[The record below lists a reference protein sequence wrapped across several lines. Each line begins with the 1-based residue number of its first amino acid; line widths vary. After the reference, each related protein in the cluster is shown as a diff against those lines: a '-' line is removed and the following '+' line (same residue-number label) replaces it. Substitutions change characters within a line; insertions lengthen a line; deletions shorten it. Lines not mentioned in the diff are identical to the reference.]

1 MARVTVVG
9 MGYVGVATTLALAW
23 IGHETC
29 GVEVDPSRLSQLEHG
44 QAPFFEPGIEG
55 MLAALRPRLHFTGD
69 LGRACL
75 DADAVF
81 ITVGTPSRPDGSAD
95 LTSLEQV
102 VADLRKHLRRQDT
115 IVVNKSTAPVGT
127 LDRLATH
134 LPGTPLAANPE
145 FLRQG
150 QAILDTLYP
159 DRIVVG
165 TRDAGAGER
174 LRKIYQPIVDGS
186 LTPPPGMK
194 RPVRAEPPFL
204 LMDPN
209 SAELAK
215 YAANAFLALKISF
228 INEIANVCDG
238 VGADI
243 DRVADV
249 IGRDPR
255 IGRQYLRAGIGYGG
269 SCFPKDTRA
278 LHAIAGDSGYPFQLL
293 RAVIEVNQLQAAR
306 VAVRLEQALGG
317 SLDGRCLAVLGL
329 TFKPGTDDLRESPSL
344 AIIGDLVARGAHVRV
359 HDPVALDHAHLP
371 EGAEPAA
378 GVRAAVAGADAV
390 LVLTEWP
397 EYVALS
403 EADLAGM
410 RGGLI
415 YDGRNALDPARFPH
429 MVYVGVGRSATALG
443 QAEAAAARE
452 KA

>member
-1 MARVTVVG
+1 M
-9 MGYVGVATTLALAW
+9 
-23 IGHETC
+23 
-29 GVEVDPSRLSQLEHG
+29 
-44 QAPFFEPGIEG
+44 
-55 MLAALRPRLHFTGD
+55 
-69 LGRACL
+69 
-75 DADAVF
+75 
-81 ITVGTPSRPDGSAD
+81 
-95 LTSLEQV
+95 
-102 VADLRKHLRRQDT
+102 
-115 IVVNKSTAPVGT
+115 
-127 LDRLATH
+127 
-134 LPGTPLAANPE
+134 
-145 FLRQG
+145 
-150 QAILDTLYP
+150 
-159 DRIVVG
+159 
-165 TRDAGAGER
+165 
-174 LRKIYQPIVDGS
+174 
-186 LTPPPGMK
+186 
-194 RPVRAEPPFL
+194 
-204 LMDPN
+204 
-209 SAELAK
+209 
-215 YAANAFLALKISF
+215 
-228 INEIANVCDG
+228 
-238 VGADI
+238 
-243 DRVADV
+243 
-249 IGRDPR
+249 
-255 IGRQYLRAGIGYGG
+255 
-269 SCFPKDTRA
+269 
-278 LHAIAGDSGYPFQLL
+278 
-293 RAVIEVNQLQAAR
+293 NQLQAAR